1 MIMETAFM
9 DIIPGQ
15 ESEFEAAMDQAKSVV
30 AQAAGF
36 NVIHIHRGIERPSTY
51 MVAIGWDSVADH
63 MDGFRT
69 SELFTQWRALIG
81 PFFASPPQVE
91 HWQLFE

>member
-1 MIMETAFM
+1 METAFM

-63 MDGFRT
+63 MDGFRN

>member
-1 MIMETAFM
+1 METAFM